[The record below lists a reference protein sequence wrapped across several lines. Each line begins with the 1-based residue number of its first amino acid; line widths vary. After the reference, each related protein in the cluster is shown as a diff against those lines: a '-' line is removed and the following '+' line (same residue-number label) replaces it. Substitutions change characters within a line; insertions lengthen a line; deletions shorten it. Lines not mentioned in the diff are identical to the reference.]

1 MFYKK
6 GMYYHTKNQILNQY
20 TSFLINSPKLLPTS
34 DSNMALCRI
43 GTKGLDFKSGC
54 YGTFC
59 H

>member
-1 MFYKK
+1 
-6 GMYYHTKNQILNQY
+6 MYYHTKNQILNQY